1 MTGIARILACAWLFA
16 SSAFGDTSS
25 SDSAG
30 GCDAAGG
37 RCQARSPPGVVL
49 LQQGDRRSKTS
60 SASASLALKTEP
72 EESAEERSEPAGDGT
87 RWAAAGPTDCMAVG
101 EQGCMMNQ
109 SAAQGAALVLTSVGL
124 HCDECLHRRIHC
136 DGEFTCHCM
145 PGIPV

>member
-1 MTGIARILACAWLFA
+1 MTWILHILACAWLFA

-37 RCQARSPPGVVL
+37 RCQARNTPGVVL

-101 EQGCMMNQ
+101 EQGCIMNAECC
-109 SAAQGAALVLTSVGL
+109 SGRCIGTHKCGSSV
-124 HCDECLHRRIHC
+124 R
-136 DGEFTCHCM
+136 
-145 PGIPV
+145 